1 MLQGV
6 LLVAVLGS
14 LLRTGPPWLPVKTG
28 CDPLEANADMAKA
41 EPSMSNEK
49 TMAMTNFF
57 LFIIVRMFIIL
68 YKSFP

>member
-14 LLRTGPPWLPVKTG
+14 LLRTGPLWLPVKTG
-28 CDPLEANADMAKA
+28 CDPPDANADMAKA

-49 TMAMTNFF
+49 TIAMTNFF
-57 LFIIVRMFIIL
+57 LFIIMRMFIIL